1 MVNDFL
7 TFSADRQCLV
17 SSLPGGTV
25 GVNPPNWGG
34 GILGGSCGMPT
45 CCRLSGGGYDILE
58 RAAKGQKRRISR
70 LPGGWWRRNEA
81 KPNGSKTLVCL
92 ERRRVEP
99 NRPVCLA
106 TEQRLASQLLAT
118 TLMALAYASALASV
132 VTHRA
137 THLPSKFWAIRAAFV
152 SNASYSKFKLSVMW
166 TEQLR

>member
-1 MVNDFL
+1 MGNAFL
-7 TFSADRQCLV
+7 TFSANRQCFV

-25 GVNPPNWGG
+25 VVNPPNWGG

-58 RAAKGQKRRISR
+58 RAARRQKWRISR
-70 LPGGWWRRNEA
+70 LLGCWWRRD
-81 KPNGSKTLVCL
+81 KVSPKGWKTLVWL
-92 ERRRVEP
+92 KRRLVEP

-118 TLMALAYASALASV
+118 TLMALADANPLASV
-132 VTHRA
+132 VTHRS
-137 THLPSKFWAIRAAFV
+137 THLPSKRWAIRAAFI
-152 SNASYSKFKLSVMW
+152 SNVSYSKLKLLVMR